1 MNAAYISAFAALA
14 GSVIGGL
21 TTFAAA
27 WVTQRQQANVQWF
40 LQEKTRRQELY
51 HQFIEEAS
59 KLYVD
64 ALIHDQ
70 PAIPAFVSLYASI
83 NKMRVVSDPG
93 IAEQADKFVR
103 IIVDTYGLPNKTLP
117 ELRAMMETGA
127 LDPLRDFSEAC
138 REELRELTPLGH
150 SRYRERQVNLQIPR

>member
-1 MNAAYISAFAALA
+1 MNAAYVSAIAALA

-27 WVTQRQQANVQWF
+27 WVTQRQQANVQWL

-51 HQFIEEAS
+51 QQFIEDAS

-64 ALIHDQ
+64 ALMHDQ
-70 PAIPAFVSLYASI
+70 VAIPSVVSLYALM
-83 NKMRVVSDPG
+83 NKMKVVSTSRV
-93 IAEQADKFVR
+93 AEGADKIIR
-103 IIVDTYGLPNKTLP
+103 MIVDTYFLPNKTLP
-117 ELRAMMETGA
+117 ELRAMTVSGA

-138 REELRELTPLGH
+138 REELDALTSG
-150 SRYRERQVNLQIPR
+150 VLQHR